1 MVHLPVAP
9 LMHGATQWCVM
20 GQSFVGSKIV
30 LMAKFEPARCGSSS
44 AKKASTPS

>member
-9 LMHGATQWCVM
+9 LMHGATQWSVM

-30 LMAKFEPARCGSSS
+30 LMARFDPHERLASGRPRS
-44 AKKASTPS
+44 ASTP